1 MKRLTF
7 SDGSGNLTIREFSTM
22 RDGSTLIKVSNQSGD
37 TIWVDAESLYMEDV
51 QNGSRED

>member
-22 RDGSTLIKVSNQSGD
+22 RDGSTLVKVSNQSGD
-37 TIWVDAESLYMEDV
+37 TIWVDAEALEV
-51 QNGSRED
+51 VEL